1 MIRVLLDTHAF
12 LWMAQGYENL
22 SDTAIK
28 LIEDP
33 QNQWFL
39 SVASVWEITIKSAQ
53 GKLKVTLPISKL
65 VEDYVKG
72 NGIHLLGATPAHFDE
87 LFALP
92 LIG

>member
-39 SVASVWEITIKSAQ
+39 NRQIHESVDKRW
-53 GKLKVTLPISKL
+53 GR
-65 VEDYVKG
+65 
-72 NGIHLLGATPAHFDE
+72 
-87 LFALP
+87 
-92 LIG
+92 

>member
-72 NGIHLLGATPAHFDE
+72 NGIHLLGATPA
-87 LFALP
+87 LR
-92 LIG
+92 